1 MRSDG
6 EEYGAPNATDRANLN
21 VSYLYVNDIFETSKK
36 EKQTKKTTDE
46 NKKKDSRY

>member
-1 MRSDG
+1 MRSEG

-36 EKQTKKTTDE
+36 TNKKTTDE
-46 NKKKDSRY
+46 NKKKEL